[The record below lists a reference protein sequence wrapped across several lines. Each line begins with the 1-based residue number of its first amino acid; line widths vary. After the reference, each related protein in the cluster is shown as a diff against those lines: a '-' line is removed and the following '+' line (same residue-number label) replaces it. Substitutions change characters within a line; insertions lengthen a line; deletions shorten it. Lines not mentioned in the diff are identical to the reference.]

1 MYQFIF
7 FVTFI
12 PVVVVVDSISAENN
26 STIIF
31 PVPIDIISQ
40 MMGNNNNK
48 RVNQTEANT

>member
-1 MYQFIF
+1 MYKTKSIYI
-7 FVTFI
+7 VTFI
-12 PVVVVVDSISAENN
+12 PVVVDSISAENN

-48 RVNQTEANT
+48 RVNQTDRKI

>member
-1 MYQFIF
+1 
-7 FVTFI
+7 VTFI
-12 PVVVVVDSISAENN
+12 PSVVVVDSISAENN

-48 RVNQTEANT
+48 RVNQTEVNT